1 MTATTADLNQ
11 RVSVKIG
18 VAACSLPACSRRANG
33 PLSINAAMPNTT
45 AGRACRVAANVDA
58 GRARGEADPLAAWPP
73 DTPLE
78 TEPDAPGQSYSIV
91 SITAN
96 VSNWGFE

>member
-1 MTATTADLNQ
+1 M
-11 RVSVKIG
+11 I
-18 VAACSLPACSRRANG
+18 
-33 PLSINAAMPNTT
+33 
-45 AGRACRVAANVDA
+45 AGRAYRAAVNADA
-58 GRARGEADPLAAWPP
+58 GRARGAADPLAAWPP

-96 VSNWGFE
+96 VSNWGYK